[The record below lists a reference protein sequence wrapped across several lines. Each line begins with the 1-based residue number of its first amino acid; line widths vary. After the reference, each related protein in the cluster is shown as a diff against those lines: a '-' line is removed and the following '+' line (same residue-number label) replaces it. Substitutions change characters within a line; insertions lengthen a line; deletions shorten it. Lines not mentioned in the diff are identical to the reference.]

1 MDDLFELLTYMVILT
16 VSLIIIGITVI
27 YPMSSYNCHTKGDLY
42 GIEVN
47 HNFSGCY
54 AKTEHSVVPM
64 KLYEKSMMEITNIN
78 LLRK

>member
-1 MDDLFELLTYMVILT
+1 MDDLFELLTYMVILA
-16 VSLIIIGITVI
+16 VALIIMGITVI

-47 HNFSGCY
+47 HNFSGCFV
-54 AKTEHSVVPM
+54 KTEHSYVPM
-64 KLYEKSMMEITNIN
+64 KLYEKSVMEITNIN

>member
-1 MDDLFELLTYMVILT
+1 MDDLFELIKYMVILA
-16 VSLIIIGITVI
+16 VALIIIGTVVI
-27 YPMSSYNCHTKGDLY
+27 YPLSAYNCSIKGDLY

-64 KLYEKSMMEITNIN
+64 KLYEKSVMEITNIN

>member
-1 MDDLFELLTYMVILT
+1 MDDLFELLKLMSILA
-16 VSLIIIGITVI
+16 VALIIMGITVI
-27 YPMSSYNCHTKGDLY
+27 YPMSAYNCSIKGDLY
-42 GIEVN
+42 GIETK

-64 KLYEKSMMEITNIN
+64 KLYEKSVMEITNIN

>member
-1 MDDLFELLTYMVILT
+1 MNNLLELVKFIAGTIVTLF
-16 VSLIIIGITVI
+16 IIGTAVI

-64 KLYEKSMMEITNIN
+64 KFYEKSVMEITNIN
-78 LLRK
+78 MMGK

>member
-1 MDDLFELLTYMVILT
+1 MDDLFELLKYMVILA
-16 VSLIIIGITVI
+16 VALIIMGITVI

-54 AKTEHSVVPM
+54 VKTEHSVVPM
-64 KLYEKSMMEITNIN
+64 RLYEKSVMEITNIN
-78 LLRK
+78 MMGK